1 VDERGKWDKLRREGG
16 NKEGGRSEV
25 NCDRENEGRR
35 KRKVSGESG
44 EKNGGGMKIWV
55 GGCGR

>member
-1 VDERGKWDKLRREGG
+1 
-16 NKEGGRSEV
+16 V

-44 EKNGGGMKIWV
+44 EKNGGGMKI
-55 GGCGR
+55 